1 MVSNCSREMV
11 MAEISFDFQKYISE
25 RKGADE
31 TLALSGTAYTYPA
44 DRKVLRAL
52 GRVTPV
58 TLAVEATVRLWKRSG
73 GGLLAGATRV
83 TEKHFPELY
92 RSACLCAERLHL
104 SLPALYVAAELGG
117 PLAYTFGTGGE
128 CSTLLRA
135 DLPEKLGPAELRFI
149 IGHECGHVQNG
160 HVLFMTALH
169 YLTSS
174 QSQFVR
180 WIVRPAVLALRSW
193 ARRGEISC
201 DRAGLICAGELAPA
215 AAALTRLALGRLEI
229 GAGLDLPADLA
240 LLEEGRAPSAAL
252 AALGEEQPDLLA
264 RLTALRLFS
273 QTHYFLRASGRTP
286 REDEGKS
293 LAWCDARVKAL
304 LSGRAEPDLAQGD

>member
-1 MVSNCSREMV
+1 
-11 MAEISFDFQKYISE
+11 MAEISFDFQQYVNE

-31 TLALSGTAYTYPA
+31 TLAQSGTAYSYPA
-44 DRKVLRAL
+44 DHKVLRAL

-58 TLAVEATVRLWKRSG
+58 TLAAEATVRLWKRSRG
-73 GGLLAGATRV
+73 ALLESATRV
-83 TEKHFPELY
+83 TEKQYPEVY
-92 RSACLCAERLHL
+92 RSACLCAERLRL
-104 SLPALYVAAELGG
+104 SLPTLYVAAELGG
-117 PLAYTFGTGGE
+117 PLAYTFGTGSE
-128 CSTLLRA
+128 CATLLRA
-135 DLPEKLGPAELRFI
+135 DLPDRLGPEEIRFV

-160 HVLFMTALH
+160 HVLYMTALH

-180 WIVRPAVLALRSW
+180 WIVKPAVLALRSW

-201 DRAGLICAGELAPA
+201 DRAGLICAGELAA
-215 AAALTRLALGRLEI
+215 SAAALTRLALGRLEI
-229 GAGLDLPADLA
+229 PAGLDLPADLA

-252 AALGEEQPDLLA
+252 AALDEEQPDLLA
-264 RLTALRLFS
+264 RLAALRLFS

-304 LSGRAEPDLAQGD
+304 LSGRAEPDRAPGD